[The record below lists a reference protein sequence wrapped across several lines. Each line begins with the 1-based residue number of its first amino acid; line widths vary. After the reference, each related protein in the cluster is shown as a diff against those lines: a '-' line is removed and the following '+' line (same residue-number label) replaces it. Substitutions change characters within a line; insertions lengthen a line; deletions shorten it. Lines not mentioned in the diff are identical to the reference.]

1 MKPYTVNNTI
11 QNEKNEKEDAFDTLF
26 KGYLNNNSKL
36 HGRNKRVNSL
46 KNLKIA
52 QYPKRSND
60 NNKTFVTLNNE
71 RGTLRTMNN
80 DDSLDSRINTN
91 VYRKIEDNKKLIHFL
106 FKNKT

>member
-1 MKPYTVNNTI
+1 M
-11 QNEKNEKEDAFDTLF
+11 
-26 KGYLNNNSKL
+26 
-36 HGRNKRVNSL
+36 

-80 DDSLDSRINTN
+80 DDSIDSRINTN
-91 VYRKIEDNKKLIHFL
+91 VYRKIEDNKKLIYFL